1 MYNVRSLFMKISE
14 IFSEVLMED
23 LEYEFKQVLSEENP
37 VK

>member
-1 MYNVRSLFMKISE
+1 MKISE